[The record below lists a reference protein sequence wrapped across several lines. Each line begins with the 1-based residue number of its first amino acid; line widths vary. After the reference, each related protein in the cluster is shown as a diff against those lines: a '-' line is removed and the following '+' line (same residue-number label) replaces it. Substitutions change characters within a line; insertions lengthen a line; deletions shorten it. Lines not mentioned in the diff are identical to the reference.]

1 MACLICLFYTKGTL
15 GVRLHGAMLPCSTR
29 RHPGWNVLTRS
40 SLLFLHIL
48 VCLNETRSFA
58 LMLRPCACDEIL
70 VCLVSCGKSAMV
82 RPTPAAMSCS
92 SRRQRSTCLV
102 GSLEAC
108 LGNTLASLLI
118 HAMEFKLFKNHDIL
132 KCLANIDSL
141 LCLLNGKS
149 MLHAVMV
156 HAT

>member
-15 GVRLHGAMLPCSTR
+15 GVRLNGAMLPCSTR

-82 RPTPAAMSCS
+82 RPTPASMSCS

-102 GSLEAC
+102 GSHEVC
-108 LGNTLASLLI
+108 LGNILASLLI
-118 HAMEFKLFKNHDIL
+118 HAMVVKLFNMGVPCSAWSRCGTCSPNTSWTHHPSR
-132 KCLANIDSL
+132 AFSA
-141 LCLLNGKS
+141 S
-149 MLHAVMV
+149 
-156 HAT
+156 